1 VSAQQA
7 AASSKCEP
15 QQAEIMA
22 LQLAAWMRVR
32 VGTSGF
38 ICKLLEKLF
47 ARSTLHGV
55 FHAVFDAGKFAR
67 FTLYRTCSACMCSRA
82 FSSMRARPCAADSAE
97 AALIVVSDFA
107 RFIPNDSSCN
117 NWQQV
122 AKSFLRDRGSDGLSR
137 SIRGASWDG
146 DVSSI
151 AAALDAGELVDDFA
165 G

>member
-1 VSAQQA
+1 MSAQQA

-15 QQAEIMA
+15 QQAEIVP
-22 LQLAAWMRVR
+22 LQLAAWMRLR

-47 ARSTLHGV
+47 ARSTRDL

-107 RFIPNDSSCN
+107 RIIPNDSSCN

-122 AKSFLRDRGSDGLSR
+122 AKAFLRDRGSDGLSR

-146 DVSSI
+146 DVYSI